1 MLFRSTSGTQVIHT
15 LTPMGRRMLQR
26 RMAAVSA
33 RIREVREE
41 LRIVDDQL
49 SHLVDDAD
57 EKSLRAL
64 VAETPAAEF
73 EHREAR
79 RHSDA
84 MLRHRAS
91 LTGSLADLNAKM
103 DELLDRMKETTP

>member
-1 MLFRSTSGTQVIHT
+1 
-15 LTPMGRRMLQR
+15 MLQR
-26 RMAAVSA
+26 RMAGISA

-49 SHLVDDAD
+49 AHLVDDAD

-64 VAETPAAEF
+64 VAETPAAGL

-79 RHSDA
+79 RHADA
-84 MLRHRAS
+84 MQRHRSS
-91 LTGSLADLNAKM
+91 LMASLADLNAKM
-103 DELLDRMKETTP
+103 DELLDRMKEATT

>member
-1 MLFRSTSGTQVIHT
+1 
-15 LTPMGRRMLQR
+15 MLQR
-26 RMAAVSA
+26 RLASVSA
-33 RIREVREE
+33 RIREVQEE

-64 VAETPAAEF
+64 VSETPAAEF

-79 RHSDA
+79 KHSDA
-84 MLRHRAS
+84 MQRHRAS
-91 LTGSLADLNAKM
+91 LVGSLAELNAKM
-103 DELLDRMKETTP
+103 DDLLDRMKEPTT

>member
-1 MLFRSTSGTQVIHT
+1 
-15 LTPMGRRMLQR
+15 MLQR
-26 RMAAVSA
+26 RLAGVSA
-33 RIREVREE
+33 RIREIQEE

-79 RHSDA
+79 RHCEA
-84 MLRHRAS
+84 MQRHRAS
-91 LTGSLADLNAKM
+91 LMSSLADLNAKM
-103 DELLDRMKETTP
+103 DELLDRMKEPTT